1 MWRCYLMD
9 TMTGLLG
16 APLDVPRL
24 SWDLTVPDSSLST
37 TDDKGLG
44 AMDATGLSLPWADV
58 PATDAAGRNSALAP
72 SRRSVC
78 LMWDEGD
85 GSAAVPVLVGAIGQR
100 TDGERDTGFDLSS
113 PMAMLDDRIAVR
125 EGAYGT
131 SAGSTSTDAV
141 SLSGMS
147 LRAIV
152 CELVRLCTSAKP
164 GGTLP
169 IDLPYLGEAGG
180 HERTYSAY
188 DVANLS
194 CRRLIEA
201 IANVSGGPDVQLRPY
216 LADGLPRAGSG
227 DLVRRGS
234 PTSERASPRRGIVP
248 HAHGGSRA
256 ADPSRALK
264 VATHRCPRCASTGG
278 GAGSDV
284 ATIGATSRRTCRLCS
299 GRTPWARSSGP
310 RQRGSDGLGLGLRG
324 DSWCAAHTRTPS
336 SRPPRPRRLRA
347 AIRRAGAT
355 GVSLRGTGRC
365 RGPGAIWPRVPDG
378 RRRTYSGHPS
388 RWPTGRT
395 GCGSCEGTATSRGTV
410 TLERFDPFPVF
421 RPRGCDPSVTGRG
434 KDDPQRI

>member
-100 TDGERDTGFDLSS
+100 TDGELDTGFDLSS

-131 SAGSTSTDAV
+131 SAGSTSTDAI

-216 LADGLPRAGSG
+216 LADASHVRVRLVAGS
-227 DLVRRGS
+227 D
-234 PTSERASPRRGIVP
+234 SEPCLAQEGIVP
-248 HAHGGSRA
+248 TLTWFPGGGTIQG
-256 ADPSRALK
+256 LK
-264 VATHRCPRCASTGG
+264 VAHTGPTMRVYG
-278 GAGSDV
+278 SGSGSDV
-284 ATIGATSRRTCRLCS
+284 ATIGHLSEDLSLCS
-299 GRTPWARSSGP
+299 ATDPWPLVEATRSDTDWGSADLVRAHTDAVLAASATPLVQIQGDVS
-310 RQRGSDGLGLGLRG
+310 LG
-324 DSWCAAHTRTPS
+324 DSEV
-336 SRPPRPRRLRA
+336 PR
-347 AIRRAGAT
+347 
-355 GVSLRGTGRC
+355 
-365 RGPGAIWPRVPDG
+365 PGAIWPGQMVDVDL
-378 RRRTYSGHPS
+378 SGHPS
-388 RWPTGRT
+388 MPDGTYRLRLMEATGDQ
-395 GCGSCEGTATSRGTV
+395 SGTV
-410 TLERFDPFPVF
+410 TLTFDPIADPWV
-421 RPRGCDPSVTGRG
+421 DPSVYR
-434 KDDPQRI
+434 